1 MWTINM
7 KQISLKNVKKL
18 SVAVCALGILAGALV
33 LPLPAVAE
41 AGSPDKITLPA
52 PYTKAG
58 LTVME
63 ALDRRKSTRQFADA
77 ALSEQQ
83 LSAVLWA
90 ANGINRPESMK
101 RVNPT
106 TMGIYNIDVYAV
118 MANGIYKY
126 DPISHSLGLVVREDF
141 RPKINEKQKFVHTAP
156 LTLFFVAN
164 PVPPRNPSRPV
175 DPERQNNFNCIVAGT
190 MVQSVALAA
199 VNEGLGTC
207 VRGSIDREAFAKA
220 VGLSS
225 EQKVLISQTI
235 GVLQ

>member
-1 MWTINM
+1 M

-33 LPLPAVAE
+33 LPLPTVAE
-41 AGSPDKITLPA
+41 AGAPDKITLPA
-52 PYTKAG
+52 PDTTAG
-58 LTVME
+58 LPVME
-63 ALDRRKSTRQFADA
+63 ALARRKSTRQFADA

-118 MANGIYKY
+118 MAKGIYKY

-235 GVLQ
+235 GVLPK

>member
-1 MWTINM
+1 MCMPSW
-7 KQISLKNVKKL
+7 
-18 SVAVCALGILAGALV
+18 
-33 LPLPAVAE
+33 
-41 AGSPDKITLPA
+41 
-52 PYTKAG
+52 
-58 LTVME
+58 LT
-63 ALDRRKSTRQFADA
+63 AFT
-77 ALSEQQ
+77 
-83 LSAVLWA
+83 
-90 ANGINRPESMK
+90 SM
-101 RVNPT
+101 T
-106 TMGIYNIDVYAV
+106 H
-118 MANGIYKY
+118 
-126 DPISHSLGLVVREDF
+126 ISHSLGLVVREDF

-220 VGLSS
+220 VGLAP

>member
-1 MWTINM
+1 M
-7 KQISLKNVKKL
+7 KKISLKKVKKL
-18 SVAVCALGILAGALV
+18 SVAVCAFGILAGALV
-33 LPLPAVAE
+33 MPLPASAAE
-41 AGSPDKITLPA
+41 TGAPASITLPA
-52 PYTKAG
+52 PCTKAG

-63 ALDRRKSTRQFADA
+63 ALDRRKSTRQFADT
-77 ALSEQQ
+77 ALSESQ
-83 LSAVLWA
+83 LSTLLWA
-90 ANGINRPESMK
+90 ANGINRPESGK

-118 MANGIYKY
+118 MANGIFKY
-126 DPISHSLGLVVREDF
+126 DPVSHSLGRISGEDF
-141 RPKINEKQKFVHTAP
+141 RPLINEKQKFVHTAP

-220 VGLSS
+220 VGLVP